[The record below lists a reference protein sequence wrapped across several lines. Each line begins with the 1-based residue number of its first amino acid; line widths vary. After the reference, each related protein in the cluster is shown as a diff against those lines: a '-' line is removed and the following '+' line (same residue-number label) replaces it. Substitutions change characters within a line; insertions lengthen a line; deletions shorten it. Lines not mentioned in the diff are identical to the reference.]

1 MSEEERQAKKK
12 ELKKEKRDEEFK
24 KRRQKVNTD
33 TEGNTLTNSPG
44 QTFKRGEQITGTEA
58 PDTDMRTG
66 ERIYGDEEDQFG
78 NPVSSLRFGAGLLVE
93 IFGNV
98 GLDALQAASTLTG
111 PAGLTATTAIQS
123 GGSAF
128 FNYLNQKIRGEKEI
142 NKGEMAAA
150 SAASLIP
157 GLQPFRAATKA
168 GRFYKG
174 ILRGGTTGVID
185 VTGTKLGRG
194 EEVTPTDI
202 VAGFGM
208 GGTIGSIY
216 GIKDG
221 GEALKA
227 LKNKINKGT
236 AFVSDQLNLDGTIS
250 RIVPEEPLEPASMFA
265 AKTEQPSFDDELN
278 RRYKEINNPDS
289 YITDRADPDFGKL
302 KSEVTPVR
310 AAQAAADKK
319 IYDAEKL
326 ELDKKFIME
335 HPLGLDNL
343 VPDDTILDLKKE
355 SRQVAAL
362 MWDINYPFEDKKG
375 FRYFDQQIREAM
387 ERQFPGQDLK
397 LRSHHLNPLK
407 SGAAMLNGLSMED
420 RAEATARL
428 LDEFGLVGGNSPFQ
442 NTVLPREIHNE
453 VHRFLSRF
461 STRYL
466 SEIGDPQLDNSFYRL
481 SLEGRMPMLKRY
493 AQMIRKSE
501 ELIFSLMQAQN
512 IASGAVDTVVTPE
525 TATEILSRI
534 PTNTTETT
542 FRFLRDAYDG
552 IKKDLLKELGD
563 DTMGIGGGTNI
574 NIAPEGAD
582 LKTIRKFEKMQANP
596 QKYVA
601 SDDEYRSMALDRI
614 FKFKRLRQLDIFE
627 TRESLRAEIARIAKR
642 LKQEDLS
649 PNRGRFRK

>member
-1 MSEEERQAKKK
+1 MSEEK
-12 ELKKEKRDEEFK
+12 DEEK
-24 KRRQKVNTD
+24 NKGLLDPESGLRT
-33 TEGNTLTNSPG
+33 TLA
-44 QTFKRGEQITGTEA
+44 IGTE
-58 PDTDMRTG
+58 
-66 ERIYGDEEDQFG
+66 
-78 NPVSSLRFGAGLLVE
+78 
-93 IFGNV
+93 V
-98 GLDALQAASTLTG
+98 GLNTILDLFSMDPTQISQVLGAQA
-111 PAGLTATTAIQS
+111 I
-123 GGSAF
+123 
-128 FNYLNQKIRGEKEI
+128 NYLAQRIRGGEFSE
-142 NKGEMAAA
+142 GEMIA
-150 SAASLIP
+150 SGLASLIP
-157 GLQPFRAATKA
+157 GAAQAKSVAGGIARTATRGAVSGALETGAADLIDTGEIDSERVAQGAVIGGAFGGIFGTAASQPATK
-168 GRFYKG
+168 RFVKRFQNR
-174 ILRGGTTGVID
+174 LN
-185 VTGTKLGRG
+185 G
-194 EEVTPTDI
+194 ERYAKFT
-202 VAGFGM
+202 
-208 GGTIGSIY
+208 
-216 GIKDG
+216 
-221 GEALKA
+221 
-227 LKNKINKGT
+227 
-236 AFVSDQLNLDGTIS
+236 
-250 RIVPEEPLEPASMFA
+250 PEEIRAMGL
-265 AKTEQPSFDDELN
+265 EQPMMTKTGGLDDDALN
-278 RRYKEINNPDS
+278 KRYKEINNPDS
-289 YITDRADPDFGKL
+289 YITDQADPDFGKL
-302 KSEVTPVR
+302 RSEVEPVR
-310 AAQAAADKK
+310 AAEAAADKK

-343 VPDDTILDLKKE
+343 VPDETILDLKKE

-375 FRYFDQQIREAM
+375 FRFFDQEIRKAM
-387 ERQFPGQDLK
+387 EKQFPGQDLK

-493 AQMIRKSE
+493 AQMIRQSE

-512 IASGAVDTVVTPE
+512 IASGAVDTMVTPE

-542 FRFLRDAYDG
+542 FKFLRDAYDG
-552 IKKDLLKELGD
+552 IKKDLLKELGE
-563 DTMGIGGGTNI
+563 DTIGIGGGTNI

-614 FKFKRLRQLDIFE
+614 FKFRRIRQLDIFE
-627 TRESLRAEIARIAKR
+627 TKESLRAEIAKIAKR
-642 LKQEDLS
+642 LKQEDLD
-649 PNRGRFRK
+649 PRRGRFRK